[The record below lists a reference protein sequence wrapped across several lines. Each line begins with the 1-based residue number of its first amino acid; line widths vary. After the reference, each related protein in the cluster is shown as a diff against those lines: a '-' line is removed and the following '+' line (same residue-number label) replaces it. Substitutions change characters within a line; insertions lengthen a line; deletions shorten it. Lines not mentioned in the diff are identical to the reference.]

1 MIDFNAKLGHFP
13 YRPVE
18 GLEALLRAMDRHG
31 VEMALVSSLQAV
43 FYLNPQDG
51 NDELAAALAPHRDRF
66 LLSAV
71 LRPNFTGWQDDL
83 LRCAEDYG
91 ARAVLLY
98 PQYHRYELRRRR
110 PASWSRSPT
119 NWAFLY
125 ACNAGSKTAA
135 AVLPREPAG
144 GWTRWRRSSAWPGS
158 RSWPGTRFG
167 EPDMLGDPAP
177 KLLFRHLELREH
189 ARS

>member
-43 FYLNPQDG
+43 FYRNPQDG
-51 NDELAAALAPHRDRF
+51 NDELAAARAPHRDRF

-91 ARAVLLY
+91 ARAVLLGA
-98 PQYHRYELRRRR
+98 Q
-110 PASWSRSPT
+110 AAC
-119 NWAFLY
+119 WAFAKKSYWKERETDYDSVGVQVGTLVGIAKAKYNSIDYGVIALDNY
-125 ACNAGSKTAA
+125 AAETY
-135 AVLPREPAG
+135 P
-144 GWTRWRRSSAWPGS
+144 SA
-158 RSWPGTRFG
+158 TT
-167 EPDMLGDPAP
+167 
-177 KLLFRHLELREH
+177 
-189 ARS
+189 